1 MFLRCAQSRSMSML
15 KQQNIPT
22 TKKMEKFRKTG
33 AVKSSLDSKMLR
45 TFEHMKIQMRAANK
59 RDLFLMIF

>member
-1 MFLRCAQSRSMSML
+1 MSML